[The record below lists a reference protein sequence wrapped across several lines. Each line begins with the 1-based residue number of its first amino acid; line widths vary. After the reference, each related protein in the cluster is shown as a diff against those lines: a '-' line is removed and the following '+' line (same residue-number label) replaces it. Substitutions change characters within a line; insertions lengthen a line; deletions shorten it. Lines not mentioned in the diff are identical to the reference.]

1 MDDVFY
7 SLNTTML
14 YSVSKR
20 QNTMQV
26 MDMIVAEETRNRNTT
41 KKERKKKRK
50 EQKKTI
56 FISFVLPFVLLS
68 VKIKE

>member
-1 MDDVFY
+1 MDDVYY

-41 KKERKKKRK
+41 KKERKKKRT
-50 EQKKTI
+50 EKTI